1 MRLLLASRIDDDAE
15 ETLRSRHDV
24 VRAIGASEPELAE
37 RAQDRQAI
45 VFRSGVSLGSS
56 VLEAPDL
63 RLLVR
68 AGSGLDNLDMDTVSA
83 RGIELQRV
91 PGPGAQAVA
100 EMTFAHMLGLARQL
114 PLADRLLRQGRWAKG
129 ELQAYNL
136 RGKTLGVIG
145 LGSIGTRVAELGAAW
160 GMNVIGCV
168 ENPSEGRRRKYAD
181 KGIDLVS
188 DCSTVLERSDFVS
201 VHVPLDDD
209 TQGLIGAAELRQM
222 KPTAFLVNIARG
234 GVVDEEALLDA
245 LRDGR
250 LAGAGLDVHVHEGEG
265 SVSPLAELPN
275 VILTPHIGAATVDA
289 QREIGRIVVD
299 IVDRFSQEQGL

>member
-1 MRLLLASRIDDDAE
+1 MRLLIASRIDEDAE
-15 ETLRSRHDV
+15 SVLQTRHDV
-24 VRAIGASEPELAE
+24 VRCIGAGETELAE

-68 AGSGLDNLDMDTVSA
+68 AGSGLDNLDMDTVRS
-83 RGIELQRV
+83 RGIELERV

-145 LGSIGTRVAELGAAW
+145 LGSIGTRVAELGSAW
-160 GMNVIGCV
+160 GMHVIGCV
-168 ENPSEGRRRKYAD
+168 ENPSEARRRSYAEA
-181 KGIDLVS
+181 GIELLP
-188 DCSTVLERSDFVS
+188 DCGDVLERADFVS
-201 VHVPLDDD
+201 LHVPLDDD
-209 TQGLIGAAELRQM
+209 TRGLIGAAELQRM

-234 GVVDEEALLDA
+234 GVVDEDALLAA
-245 LRDGR
+245 LREGR
-250 LAGAGLDVHVHEGEG
+250 LAGAGLDVHVREGEG
-265 SVSPLAELPN
+265 HVSPLADLPN
-275 VILTPHIGAATVDA
+275 VILTPHVGAATVDA

-299 IVDRFSQEQGL
+299 IVDRFSREQGL

>member
-1 MRLLLASRIDDDAE
+1 MRLLLASQIDGDAE
-15 ETLRSRHDV
+15 GQLRRRHDV
-24 VRAIGASEPELAE
+24 VRCIGASEPELAS
-37 RAQDRQAI
+37 RAKDRHAI
-45 VFRSGVSLGSS
+45 VFRSGVSIGPS
-56 VLEAPDL
+56 VLEAPEL

-68 AGSGLDNLDMDTVSA
+68 AGSGLDNLDMEAVTA
-83 RGIELQRV
+83 RGIELRRV

-114 PLADRLLRQGRWAKG
+114 PLADRLLRQGHWAKG
-129 ELQAYNL
+129 ELEAYNL
-136 RGKTLGVIG
+136 AGKTLGVIG

-160 GMNVIGCV
+160 GMRVIGCV
-168 ENPSEGRRRKYAD
+168 ENPSEARRRAYAD
-181 KGIDLVS
+181 KGIELLPE
-188 DCSTVLERSDFVS
+188 CAAVLELADFVS

-209 TQGLIGAAELRQM
+209 TRALIGAAELARM

-234 GVVDEEALLDA
+234 GVVDEAALLEA

-250 LAGAGLDVHVHEGEG
+250 LAGAGLDVHVDEGEG
-265 SVSPLAELPN
+265 RVSPLADLPN

-299 IVDRFSQEQGL
+299 IVDGFSREQGL

>member
-15 ETLRSRHDV
+15 QVLRTRHDV

-37 RAQDRQAI
+37 RARDRQAI

-68 AGSGLDNLDMDTVSA
+68 AGSGLDNLDMDAVSA

-114 PLADRLLRQGRWAKG
+114 PLADRLLREGRWAKG

-160 GMNVIGCV
+160 GMHVVGCV
-168 ENPSEGRRRKYAD
+168 EHPSDDRRQAYAD
-181 KGIDLVS
+181 KGIELLP
-188 DCSTVLERSDFVS
+188 DCAAVLDRSDFIS

-209 TQGLIGAAELRQM
+209 TRGLIGAAELARM

-234 GVVDEEALLDA
+234 GVVDEEALLEA

-265 SVSPLAELPN
+265 TVSPLAELPN

-289 QREIGRIVVD
+289 QREIGRIVVA
-299 IVDRFSQEQGL
+299 IVDRFSEEQGL

>member
-15 ETLRSRHDV
+15 QVLRSRHDV

-37 RAQDRQAI
+37 RAHDRQAI
-45 VFRSGVSLGSS
+45 VFRSGVSIGSS
-56 VLEAPDL
+56 VLDAPDL

-68 AGSGLDNLDMDTVSA
+68 AGSGLDNLDMDRVSA

-160 GMNVIGCV
+160 GMTVIGCV
-168 ENPSEGRRRKYAD
+168 ENPSEGRRRRYAD
-181 KGIDLVS
+181 KGIELVA
-188 DCSTVLERSDFVS
+188 DCGAVLERADFVS
-201 VHVPLDDD
+201 VHVPLEDD
-209 TQGLIGAAELRQM
+209 TRGFIGAAELRRM
-222 KPTAFLVNIARG
+222 KATAFLVNIARG
-234 GVVDEEALLDA
+234 GVVDEEALLEA

-265 SVSPLAELPN
+265 KVSPLAELPN

-299 IVDRFSQEQGL
+299 IVDRFSEEQGL

>member
-15 ETLRSRHDV
+15 QVLRSRHDV
-24 VRAIGASEPELAE
+24 VQCFGASEPELAE
-37 RAQDRQAI
+37 RARDRQAI
-45 VFRSGVSLGSS
+45 VFRSGVSLGGS

-68 AGSGLDNLDMDTVSA
+68 AGSGLDNLDMDKVSA

-114 PLADRLLRQGRWAKG
+114 PLADRLLRQGHWAKG

-160 GMNVIGCV
+160 GMHAVGCV
-168 ENPSEGRRRKYAD
+168 ENPSQRRMRAYAD
-181 KGIDLVS
+181 KGIELLP
-188 DCSTVLERSDFVS
+188 DCGAVLERSDFVS

-209 TQGLIGAAELRQM
+209 TRGLIGAPELRRM

-234 GVVDEEALLDA
+234 GVVDEDALLEALRA
-245 LRDGR
+245 GGI
-250 LAGAGLDVHVHEGEG
+250 AGAGLDVHVREGEG
-265 SVSPLAELPN
+265 HVSPFAELPN

-299 IVDRFSQEQGL
+299 IVDRFSREQGL

>member
-1 MRLLLASRIDDDAE
+1 MRLLLASQIDGDAE
-15 ETLRSRHDV
+15 GQLRRRHDV

-45 VFRSGVSLGSS
+45 VFRSGVSIGRD
-56 VLEAPDL
+56 VLEAPEL

-68 AGSGLDNLDMDTVSA
+68 AGSGLDNLDMDTVTA
-83 RGIELQRV
+83 RGIELRRI

-114 PLADRLLRQGRWAKG
+114 PLADRLLRQGTWAKG
-129 ELQAYNL
+129 KLDAYNL
-136 RGKTLGVIG
+136 SGKTLGVIG

-160 GMNVIGCV
+160 GMHVIGCV
-168 ENPSEGRRRKYAD
+168 EHPTDDRRGAYAA
-181 KGIDLVS
+181 KGIELVA
-188 DCSTVLERSDFVS
+188 DCAAVLEQADFVS

-209 TQGLIGAAELRQM
+209 TRGLIGEAELRRM

-234 GVVDEEALLDA
+234 GVVDEEALLEA

-250 LAGAGLDVHVHEGEG
+250 LAGAGLDVHIAEGEG
-265 SVSPLAELPN
+265 AVSPLAELTN

-299 IVDRFSQEQGL
+299 IVDGFSREQGL

>member
-1 MRLLLASRIDDDAE
+1 MRLLLASRIDEDAE
-15 ETLRSRHDV
+15 EVLRSRHDV
-24 VRAIGASEPELAE
+24 VGAIGATEPELAE
-37 RAQDRQAI
+37 RAHDRQAI

-68 AGSGLDNLDMDTVSA
+68 AGSGLDNLDMETVNA

-136 RGKTLGVIG
+136 HGKTLGVIG

-160 GMNVIGCV
+160 GMEVVGCV
-168 ENPSEGRRRKYAD
+168 ANPSEGRRRKYAD
-181 KGIDLVS
+181 KGIELLP
-188 DCSTVLERSDFVS
+188 DCGAVLERSDFVS

-209 TQGLIGAAELRQM
+209 TRGLLGAAELLRM

-234 GVVDEEALLDA
+234 GVVDEDALLEA

-250 LAGAGLDVHVHEGEG
+250 LAGAGLDVHVREGEG
-265 SVSPLAELPN
+265 QVSPLAELPN
-275 VILTPHIGAATVDA
+275 VILSPHIGAATVDA

-299 IVDRFSQEQGL
+299 IVDRFSREQGL